1 MLWKEKIQSELAQ
14 TFIQIENDEVAMKIM
29 VCYTGSRSSR
39 TALNVVMERA
49 KLLNAKVY
57 LVASLERGTEE
68 EQKTISE
75 LEGALKSAEDQL
87 KKAEIPCE
95 THLLVRGMTP
105 EDDLLAYAEEQGI
118 DELVIGIRKRSKM
131 GKLLFGSTA
140 QYLILN
146 APCPVLT
153 VK

>member
-1 MLWKEKIQSELAQ
+1 
-14 TFIQIENDEVAMKIM
+14 MKIM

-39 TALNVVMERA
+39 AALTTAIERA
-49 KLLNAKVY
+49 KKLDAKIY
-57 LVASLERGTEE
+57 MVASLEKGTEE
-68 EQKTISE
+68 EQKTIGQ
-75 LEGALKSAEDQL
+75 LEGALKNAEEQV
-87 KKAEIPCE
+87 KKEGLDCE

-105 EDDLLAYAEEQGI
+105 DEDLVNYATEQKM
-118 DELVIGIRKRSKM
+118 DEIVLGIRKRSKM

>member
-1 MLWKEKIQSELAQ
+1 
-14 TFIQIENDEVAMKIM
+14 MKIM

-39 TALNVVMERA
+39 AALNVVMERA
-49 KLLNAKVY
+49 KKMDAKIY
-57 LVASLERGTEE
+57 LVASLEKGTEE
-68 EQKTISE
+68 EQKTIGE
-75 LEGALKSAEDQL
+75 LEGALRSAEEEL
-87 KKAEIPCE
+87 KKEGLPCE

-105 EDDLLAYAEEQGI
+105 EDDLLTYAEEEGV
-118 DELVIGIRKRSKM
+118 DELVLGIRKRSKM

-153 VK
+153 VKY

>member
-1 MLWKEKIQSELAQ
+1 
-14 TFIQIENDEVAMKIM
+14 MKLM

-39 TALNVVMERA
+39 EALNTAIERA
-49 KLLNAKVY
+49 KPLDAKIH
-57 LVASLERGTEE
+57 LVASLEKGTNN
-68 EQKTISE
+68 EQKTIGQ
-75 LEGALKSAEDQL
+75 LEGALKAGEEQL
-87 KKAEIPCE
+87 KKEAIPCE

-105 EDDLLAYAEEQGI
+105 DEDLVAYAREQEI
-118 DELVIGIRKRSKM
+118 DEVVIGIRKRSRM

>member
-1 MLWKEKIQSELAQ
+1 
-14 TFIQIENDEVAMKIM
+14 MKIM

-39 TALNVVMERA
+39 AALTTAIDRA
-49 KLLNAKVY
+49 KKLDAKIY
-57 LVASLERGTEE
+57 LVASLEKGTEE
-68 EQKTISE
+68 EQKTIGQ
-75 LEGALKSAEDQL
+75 LEGALKSGEEQVNR
-87 KKAEIPCE
+87 EQVPCE
-95 THLLVRGMTP
+95 THLLVRGATP
-105 EDDLLAYAEEQGI
+105 EEDLLAYAGEQNM

>member
-1 MLWKEKIQSELAQ
+1 
-14 TFIQIENDEVAMKIM
+14 MKIM

-39 TALNVVMERA
+39 AALNVSINRA
-49 KLLNAKVY
+49 KLLDAKLF
-57 LVASLERGTEE
+57 LVASLEKGTEE

-75 LEGALKSAEDQL
+75 LEGALKSAEEQL
-87 KKAEIPCE
+87 KKEGIPCE

-105 EDDLLAYAEEQGI
+105 EDDLLAYAKDQEM
-118 DELVIGIRKRSKM
+118 DEIVIGIRKRSKM
-131 GKLLFGSTA
+131 GKLIFGSTA

>member
-1 MLWKEKIQSELAQ
+1 
-14 TFIQIENDEVAMKIM
+14 MKIM
-29 VCYTGSRSSR
+29 ICYTGSRSSH
-39 TALNVVMERA
+39 TALKETIKRA
-49 KLLNAKVY
+49 RAMDAKVY
-57 LVASLERGTEE
+57 LVASLEKGTEE
-68 EQKTISE
+68 EQKTIGQ
-75 LEGALKSAEDQL
+75 LEAALKDGEEQL
-87 KKAEIPCE
+87 KKENIPCE

-105 EDDLLAYAEEQGI
+105 DEDLLSYAREQEI

-146 APCPVLT
+146 AHCPVLT

>member
-1 MLWKEKIQSELAQ
+1 
-14 TFIQIENDEVAMKIM
+14 MKIM

-39 TALNVVMERA
+39 AALNVVMERSRKMDA
-49 KLLNAKVY
+49 KIY
-57 LVASLERGTEE
+57 LVASLEKGTEDE
-68 EQKTISE
+68 PKTIGQ
-75 LEGALKSAEDQL
+75 LEGALQSAEEEL
-87 KKAEIPCE
+87 KKEQIPCE
-95 THLLVRGMTP
+95 THLLVRGMSP
-105 EDDLLAYAEEQGI
+105 EDDLLTYAEEEGV

-153 VK
+153 VKY

>member
-1 MLWKEKIQSELAQ
+1 
-14 TFIQIENDEVAMKIM
+14 MKLM

-39 TALNVVMERA
+39 EALNIAVERA
-49 KLLNAKVY
+49 KALDAKIH
-57 LVASLERGTEE
+57 LVASLEKGTGE
-68 EQKTISE
+68 EQKTIGQ
-75 LEGALKSAEDQL
+75 LEGALKTAEQQL
-87 KKAEIPCE
+87 EKEGIPCE

-105 EDDLLAYAEEQGI
+105 EEDLVAYAGEHKI
-118 DELVIGIRKRSKM
+118 DEIVIGIRKRSRM

>member
-1 MLWKEKIQSELAQ
+1 
-14 TFIQIENDEVAMKIM
+14 MKIM

-39 TALNVVMERA
+39 EALNVAIERA
-49 KLLNAKVY
+49 KALNAKIH
-57 LVASLERGTEE
+57 LVASLEKGTED
-68 EQKTISE
+68 EQKNIGQ
-75 LEGALKSAEDQL
+75 LEGALKAGEEHL
-87 KKAEIPCE
+87 KKEGVPCE

-105 EDDLLAYAEEQGI
+105 DEDLVAYATEQQV
-118 DELVIGIRKRSKM
+118 DEIVIGIRKRSKM

-140 QYLILN
+140 QFLILN

>member
-1 MLWKEKIQSELAQ
+1 
-14 TFIQIENDEVAMKIM
+14 MKIM

-39 TALNVVMERA
+39 EALNVAIERA
-49 KLLNAKVY
+49 RALNAKIH
-57 LVASLERGTEE
+57 LVASLEKGTED
-68 EQKTISE
+68 EQKTIGQ
-75 LEGALKSAEDQL
+75 LEGALKAGEEQL
-87 KKAEIPCE
+87 KKEEVPCE

-105 EDDLLAYAEEQGI
+105 DEDLIAYATEQQV
-118 DELVIGIRKRSKM
+118 DEVVIGIRKRSRM

>member
-1 MLWKEKIQSELAQ
+1 
-14 TFIQIENDEVAMKIM
+14 MKLM

-39 TALNVVMERA
+39 HALNTAIERA
-49 KLLNAKVY
+49 KSLDAKIY
-57 LVASLERGTEE
+57 LVASLEKGTSD
-68 EQKTISE
+68 EQKTIGR
-75 LEGALKSAEDQL
+75 LEGALKTAEEQL
-87 KKAEIPCE
+87 KKEGIPCE

-105 EDDLLAYAEEQGI
+105 DEDLVAYAREQEI
-118 DELVIGIRKRSKM
+118 DEVVIGIRKRSRM
-131 GKLLFGSTA
+131 GKLLFGSIA

>member
-1 MLWKEKIQSELAQ
+1 MKVML
-14 TFIQIENDEVAMKIM
+14 
-29 VCYTGSRSSR
+29 CYTGSRSSR
-39 TALNVVMERA
+39 AALNVLMERA
-49 KLLNAKVY
+49 RLLDAKVF
-57 LVASLERGTEE
+57 LVASLEKGTEE
-68 EQKTISE
+68 EQKTIGE
-75 LEGALKSAEDQL
+75 LEGALQNAEDQL

-105 EDDLLAYAEEQGI
+105 EDDLLAYAEEQGV
-118 DELVIGIRKRSKM
+118 DEIVIGIRKRSKM

-146 APCPVLT
+146 AHCPVLT